1 MNIRVFLA
9 TLLLSTGVFANT
21 TITYQGQLQQ
31 GVGKFSGDIE
41 MSFQLHETAVGAD
54 PIGPSISENVSVANG
69 LFQVELDFGNQPFED
84 GLWLQVNVDGTDLTP
99 RQRIAGVPFA
109 IRANTAE
116 TLFSSITYTT
126 ATQLTPTSEFQKMR
140 ELGTFT
146 KHRADSTIVTT
157 WNSHTRTRFSGIL
170 GSCVYQI
177 RIDNA
182 APEGQGSGTVHGA
195 NDAPTPV
202 SATNIFGGLAAGTR
216 EVSLWFRGTSGVTN
230 CLENGGGWT
239 RVVQV
244 MEY

>member
-1 MNIRVFLA
+1 MNIRVFFA
-9 TLLLSTGVFANT
+9 ALLLSTGVFANT
-21 TITYQGQLQQ
+21 SITYQGQLQQ
-31 GVGKFSGDIE
+31 GVGKFSGDID
-41 MSFQLHETAVGAD
+41 MSFQLHETAAGAD

-99 RQRIAGVPFA
+99 RQRIAGIPFA

-116 TLFSSITYTT
+116 TLFSSITYGS
-126 ATQLTPTSEFQKMR
+126 ATSFSPTSEYQKMR

-146 KHRADSTIVTT
+146 KHREDSTIVTT
-157 WNSHTRTRFSGIL
+157 WNSHTTTSFSGII

-182 APEGQGSGTVHGA
+182 APEEQGSGTVHGA

-202 SATNIFGGLAAGTR
+202 SATNIFSGLSAGTR
-216 EVSLWFRGTSGVTN
+216 EVSLWVRGTSGVTS
-230 CLENGGGWT
+230 CLENSGGWV